1 MAPGL
6 LLPTTSVTSR
16 SAVLPLESLVIVLA
30 SPAVVLYLYVL
41 GLDPVAFTAR
51 ATGCYELP
59 ANIHA
64 ADELRNPIAQLLA
77 RSRTLRGQCARI
89 AAAHRTQVTVNV
101 SMASMDGQARARS
114 TARRYHSGLLIV
126 DIEIPPA
133 SPDFAELLAHEL
145 EHVTEFIDRVD
156 FKTLARTRGG
166 PGVEQRSDGSFES
179 DRALRAGR
187 TAAAEAECATDPA
200 IRAVGHG
207 LSTAVRATLGLARRF
222 PR

>member
-1 MAPGL
+1 M
-6 LLPTTSVTSR
+6 
-16 SAVLPLESLVIVLA
+16 IVLA
-30 SPAVVLYLYVL
+30 SPAVVLYLSVL

-64 ADELRNPIAQLLA
+64 ADELRGPIARLLA
-77 RSRTLRGQCARI
+77 RSRTLRAQCARI
-89 AAAHRTQVTVNV
+89 AAARRTQVTVIV
-101 SMASMDGQARARS
+101 SMASMDAQARARS
-114 TARRYHSGLLIV
+114 TARRYDSGLLIV

-133 SPDFAELLAHEL
+133 SPDFAELLAHEF

-166 PGVEQRSDGSFES
+166 PAVERRSDGSFET
-179 DRALRAGR
+179 DRAIRAGR
-187 TAAAEAECATDPA
+187 AAADEAEIATDPA
-200 IRAVGHG
+200 MTAVGHG
-207 LSTAVRATLGLARRF
+207 MATVVRATLGLARRL